1 MMEPF
6 ETIDIQELPLSIP
19 MIRRKVEDFLGSNG
33 LRLGEVD
40 LYLAV
45 LSDDG
50 AILAGG
56 GLQRDI
62 LKCLAVSAEARSLGL
77 SVPLISRLISVASE
91 RGYTN
96 VKVFTKPENRALFE
110 SLGFK
115 LLAEAPKAILLEN
128 GRALADYCQYL
139 RAHPAPGVILMNAN
153 PFTLGHRYL
162 IEQADFSTRPTGLGR
177 NDKDPAPGLGR
188 NDKVSVISSD
198 ARRAESRNLVII
210 PVKEDASRF
219 SYAERLAM
227 IRAGA
232 GDWADVVEGSDYQI
246 SAATFPTYFLK
257 DLSDAAETQMR
268 LDIDLFGRH
277 IAPEL
282 GARVRFVGTEPSDP
296 LTARYNALMKEL
308 LPKYG
313 VQLVEIPRLTCS
325 PDCAEDS
332 STPPA
337 ATLRMTRGTTPERVG
352 EPAPSCTEDS
362 STPPT
367 APLRMTRGATPGPVG
382 EPVEPPVLR
391 PAQEPVTATSVRA
404 LLDAGR
410 FKEASALTPES
421 TWPYLLADL
430 AERALRM
437 ELDTPMKPGLVGPDS
452 TGAHQDMDYDVMRK
466 GIAAIRPFFPRMAM
480 AETPEELRQLGID
493 AEAAM
498 LAATGGVN
506 THRGAIFALGLAL
519 SAALRTSSAAQPPH
533 PAEDRPAQLAHN
545 EQVMRNSLVQ
555 MYQGICSNQLKVNG
569 LGGAQISHGSAAVR
583 QYGVKGARE
592 LASEGYQA
600 LFEDWLPYYRNLQIS
615 PLASLGRNDK
625 ENTLGRNN
633 NTPCHFE
640 RSREICTL
648 LRIMAT
654 LDDTCV
660 IHRVGYERAQEIKD
674 EARALLKEIPGQAGN
689 DGKGQAGNDG
699 GSTGSPTVTTS
710 SGTARLKAMCEKYA
724 AEGISPGGAADMLA
738 LTIFIDSILN

>member
-6 ETIDIQELPLSIP
+6 ETIDIQELPLSVP
-19 MIRRKVEDFLGSNG
+19 SVRRQVEDFLGSNG

-45 LSDDG
+45 LSEDG

-77 SVPLISRLISVASE
+77 SVPLVSRLISVASE
-91 RGYTN
+91 RGCTN

-128 GRALADYCQYL
+128 GRGLADYCAYL
-139 RAHPAPGVILMNAN
+139 RAHQAPGVIIMNAN

-177 NDKDPAPGLGR
+177 NDKS
-188 NDKVSVISSD
+188 SVISSD

-227 IRAGA
+227 IRSGA

-257 DLSDAAETQMR
+257 NLSDVAETQMR

-277 IAPEL
+277 IAPAL
-282 GARVRFVGTEPSDP
+282 GARVRYVGSEPADP

-313 VQLVEIPRLTCS
+313 VQLVEIQRLACS
-325 PDCAEDS
+325 PDGTKDS

-337 ATLRMTRGTTPERVG
+337 APLRMTKGTTPELVKG
-352 EPAPSCTEDS
+352 
-362 STPPT
+362 
-367 APLRMTRGATPGPVG
+367 
-382 EPVEPPVLR
+382 
-391 PAQEPVTATSVRA
+391 PVTATEVRA
-404 LLDAGR
+404 LLDEGR
-410 FKEASALTPES
+410 FKAASALTPES

-452 TGAHQDMDYDVMRK
+452 VGAHKDMDYDVMRK
-466 GIAAIRPFFPRMAM
+466 GIAAIRPFFPRMAL

-519 SAALRTSSAAQPPH
+519 YRQPIAETAALLDNGSSKRREAGIRGA
-533 PAEDRPAQLAHN
+533 
-545 EQVMRNSLVQ
+545 MQ
-555 MYQGICSNQLKVNG
+555 MAKD
-569 LGGAQISHGSAAVR
+569 
-583 QYGVKGARE
+583 
-592 LASEGYQA
+592 GYKE
-600 LFEDWLPYYRNLQIS
+600 LFEDWLPYYR
-615 PLASLGRNDK
+615 A
-625 ENTLGRNN
+625 
-633 NTPCHFE
+633 CHFE
-640 RSREICTL
+640 RNREICTL

-660 IHRVGYERAQEIKD
+660 IHRAGYARAQEIKA
-674 EARALLKEIPGQAGN
+674 EAKTLADHFDKEKLKE
-689 DGKGQAGNDG
+689 
-699 GSTGSPTVTTS
+699 
-710 SGTARLKAMCEKYA
+710 MCDRYA

-738 LTIFIDSILN
+738 LTIFIDSIFN

>member
-6 ETIDIQELPLSIP
+6 ETIDIQELPLSVP
-19 MIRRKVEDFLGSNG
+19 SVRRQVEDFLGSNG

-45 LSDDG
+45 LSEEG

-77 SVPLISRLISVASE
+77 SVPLVSRLISVASE
-91 RGYTN
+91 RGCTN

-110 SLGFK
+110 SLGFR
-115 LLAEAPKAILLEN
+115 LLAEASKAILLEN
-128 GRALADYCQYL
+128 GRGLADYCAYL
-139 RAHPAPGVILMNAN
+139 RAHPAPGVIIMNAN
-153 PFTLGHRYL
+153 PFTLGHKYL
-162 IEQADFSTRPTGLGR
+162 VE
-177 NDKDPAPGLGR
+177 
-188 NDKVSVISSD
+188 
-198 ARRAESRNLVII
+198 RAESRNLVII

-227 IRAGA
+227 IRSGA

-257 DLSDAAETQMR
+257 NLSDAAETQMR

-277 IAPEL
+277 IAPAL
-282 GARVRFVGTEPSDP
+282 GARVRYVGSEPADP
-296 LTARYNALMKEL
+296 LTARYNALLKEL

-313 VQLVEIPRLTCS
+313 VQLVEIQRLACS
-325 PDCAEDS
+325 PD
-332 STPPA
+332 
-337 ATLRMTRGTTPERVG
+337 G
-352 EPAPSCTEDS
+352 TEDS
-362 STPPT
+362 STPPS
-367 APLRMTRGATPGPVG
+367 ASLRMTKGTTPELVKG
-382 EPVEPPVLR
+382 
-391 PAQEPVTATSVRA
+391 PVTATEVRA
-404 LLDAGR
+404 LLDEGR
-410 FKEASALTPES
+410 FKAASALTPES

-452 TGAHQDMDYDVMRK
+452 VGAHKDMDYDVMRK
-466 GIAAIRPFFPRMAM
+466 GIAAIRPFFPCMAL

-519 SAALRTSSAAQPPH
+519 YRQPIAETAALLDNGSSKRREAGIRGA
-533 PAEDRPAQLAHN
+533 
-545 EQVMRNSLVQ
+545 MQ
-555 MYQGICSNQLKVNG
+555 MAKD
-569 LGGAQISHGSAAVR
+569 
-583 QYGVKGARE
+583 
-592 LASEGYQA
+592 GYKE
-600 LFEDWLPYYRNLQIS
+600 LFEDWLPYYR
-615 PLASLGRNDK
+615 A
-625 ENTLGRNN
+625 
-633 NTPCHFE
+633 CHFE

-660 IHRVGYERAQEIKD
+660 IHRAGYARAQEIKA
-674 EARALLKEIPGQAGN
+674 EAKTLADHFDKEKLKE
-689 DGKGQAGNDG
+689 
-699 GSTGSPTVTTS
+699 
-710 SGTARLKAMCEKYA
+710 MCDRYA

-738 LTIFIDSILN
+738 LTIFMDSILN

>member
-6 ETIDIQELPLSIP
+6 ETIDIQELPLSVP
-19 MIRRKVEDFLGSNG
+19 SVRRQVEDFLGSNG

-45 LSDDG
+45 LSEDG

-77 SVPLISRLISVASE
+77 SVPLVSRLISVASE
-91 RGYTN
+91 RGFTN

-128 GRALADYCQYL
+128 GRGLADYCAYL
-139 RAHPAPGVILMNAN
+139 RAHQAPGVIIMNAN
-153 PFTLGHRYL
+153 PFTLGHKYL
-162 IEQADFSTRPTGLGR
+162 VE
-177 NDKDPAPGLGR
+177 
-188 NDKVSVISSD
+188 
-198 ARRAESRNLVII
+198 RAESRNLVII

-227 IRAGA
+227 IRSGA

-257 DLSDAAETQMR
+257 NLSDAAETQMR

-277 IAPEL
+277 IAPAL
-282 GARVRFVGTEPSDP
+282 GARVRYVGSEPADP
-296 LTARYNALMKEL
+296 LTARYNALLKEL

-313 VQLVEIPRLTCS
+313 IQLVEIQRLAVDS
-325 PDCAEDS
+325 DCQADS
-332 STPPA
+332 STPPSA
-337 ATLRMTRGTTPERVG
+337 PLRMTRGTTFELVKG
-352 EPAPSCTEDS
+352 
-362 STPPT
+362 
-367 APLRMTRGATPGPVG
+367 
-382 EPVEPPVLR
+382 
-391 PAQEPVTATSVRA
+391 PVTATAVCA
-404 LLDAGR
+404 LLDEGR
-410 FKEASALTPES
+410 FKAASALTPES

-452 TGAHQDMDYDVMRK
+452 VGAHKDMDYDVMRK
-466 GIAAIRPFFPRMAM
+466 GIAAIRPFFPCMAL

-519 SAALRTSSAAQPPH
+519 YRQPIAEKAALLDNGTSKRREAGIRGA
-533 PAEDRPAQLAHN
+533 
-545 EQVMRNSLVQ
+545 MQ
-555 MYQGICSNQLKVNG
+555 MAKD
-569 LGGAQISHGSAAVR
+569 
-583 QYGVKGARE
+583 
-592 LASEGYQA
+592 GYKE
-600 LFEDWLPYYRNLQIS
+600 LFEDWLPYYR
-615 PLASLGRNDK
+615 A
-625 ENTLGRNN
+625 
-633 NTPCHFE
+633 CHFE

-660 IHRVGYERAQEIKD
+660 IHRAGHARAQEIKA
-674 EARALLKEIPGQAGN
+674 EAKTLADHFDKEKLKE
-689 DGKGQAGNDG
+689 
-699 GSTGSPTVTTS
+699 
-710 SGTARLKAMCEKYA
+710 MCDRYA

-738 LTIFIDSILN
+738 LTIFIDSIFN

>member
-6 ETIDIQELPLSIP
+6 ETIDIQELPLSVP
-19 MIRRKVEDFLGSNG
+19 SVRRQVEDFLGSNG

-45 LSDDG
+45 LSEEG

-77 SVPLISRLISVASE
+77 SVPLVSRLISVASE
-91 RGYTN
+91 RGCTN

-110 SLGFK
+110 SLGFR

-128 GRALADYCQYL
+128 GRGLADYCAYL
-139 RAHPAPGVILMNAN
+139 RAHPAPGVIIMNAN
-153 PFTLGHRYL
+153 PFTLGHKYL
-162 IEQADFSTRPTGLGR
+162 VE
-177 NDKDPAPGLGR
+177 K
-188 NDKVSVISSD
+188 
-198 ARRAESRNLVII
+198 AESRNLVII

-227 IRAGA
+227 IRSGA

-277 IAPEL
+277 IAPAL
-282 GARVRFVGTEPSDP
+282 GARVRYVGSEPADP
-296 LTARYNALMKEL
+296 LTARYNALLKEL
-308 LPKYG
+308 LPPYG
-313 VQLVEIPRLTCS
+313 IQLVEIQRLTVDS
-325 PDCAEDS
+325 DCRADS
-332 STPPA
+332 STPPSA
-337 ATLRMTRGTTPERVG
+337 SLRMTKGTTSELVKG
-352 EPAPSCTEDS
+352 
-362 STPPT
+362 
-367 APLRMTRGATPGPVG
+367 
-382 EPVEPPVLR
+382 
-391 PAQEPVTATSVRA
+391 PVTATEVRA
-404 LLDAGR
+404 LLDEGR
-410 FKEASALTPES
+410 FKAASALTPES

-437 ELDTPMKPGLVGPDS
+437 ELDTPMKPGLVGLDS
-452 TGAHQDMDYDVMRK
+452 VGAHKDMDYGVMRK
-466 GIAAIRPFFPRMAM
+466 GIAAIRPFFPRMAL

-519 SAALRTSSAAQPPH
+519 YRQPIAETAALLDNGSSKRREAGIRGA
-533 PAEDRPAQLAHN
+533 
-545 EQVMRNSLVQ
+545 MQ
-555 MYQGICSNQLKVNG
+555 MAKD
-569 LGGAQISHGSAAVR
+569 
-583 QYGVKGARE
+583 
-592 LASEGYQA
+592 GYKE
-600 LFEDWLPYYRNLQIS
+600 LFEDWLPYYR
-615 PLASLGRNDK
+615 A
-625 ENTLGRNN
+625 
-633 NTPCHFE
+633 CHFE

-660 IHRVGYERAQEIKD
+660 IHRAGYARAQEIKA
-674 EARALLKEIPGQAGN
+674 EAKTLADHFDKE
-689 DGKGQAGNDG
+689 K
-699 GSTGSPTVTTS
+699 
-710 SGTARLKAMCEKYA
+710 LEEMCDRYA

>member
-1 MMEPF
+1 MV
-6 ETIDIQELPLSIP
+6 
-19 MIRRKVEDFLGSNG
+19 RRQVEDFLGSNG

-45 LSDDG
+45 LSADG

-77 SVPLISRLISVASE
+77 SVPLISRLLSVASE

-96 VKVFTKPENRALFE
+96 VKVFTKPENLSVFE

-115 LLAEAPKAILLEN
+115 LLASAPKAILLEN
-128 GRALADYCQYL
+128 GRGLADYCTYL
-139 RAHPAPGVILMNAN
+139 RAHPAPGVIIMNAN

-162 IEQADFSTRPTGLGR
+162 IEQADFSARPTGLGR
-177 NDKDPAPGLGR
+177 NDKDPSIGHGR
-188 NDKVSVISSD
+188 NDKSIVISSDARRAEPFVISSD

-219 SYAERLAM
+219 PYTERLAM
-227 IRAGA
+227 LRAGA
-232 GDWADVVEGSDYQI
+232 GDLADVVEGSDYQI

-257 DLSDAAETQMR
+257 NLSDAAETQMR

-277 IAPEL
+277 IAPAL
-282 GARVRFVGTEPSDP
+282 GARVRFVGTEPADP
-296 LTARYNALMKEL
+296 LTARYNALLKEL

-313 VQLVEIPRLTCS
+313 VQLVEIPRLTI
-325 PDCAEDS
+325 
-332 STPPA
+332 
-337 ATLRMTRGTTPERVG
+337 ER
-352 EPAPSCTEDS
+352 
-362 STPPT
+362 
-367 APLRMTRGATPGPVG
+367 
-382 EPVEPPVLR
+382 
-391 PAQEPVTATSVRA
+391 PVTATEVRA
-404 LLDAGR
+404 LVDEGR
-410 FKEASALTPES
+410 FKEASALTPAS
-421 TWPYLLADL
+421 TWPYLLAEL

-452 TGAHQDMDYDVMRK
+452 VGAHKDMDYDIMRK
-466 GIAAIRPFFPRMAM
+466 GIAAIRPFFPQMAL
-480 AETPEELRQLGID
+480 AGTPEELRQLGID

-498 LAATGGVN
+498 LDATGGVN

-519 SAALRTSSAAQPPH
+519 NAALRTLSAAQPLR
-533 PAEDRPAQLAHN
+533 PAESRPAQLAHN
-545 EQVMRNSLVQ
+545 EQVMRNSLVR
-555 MYQGICSNQLKVNG
+555 MYQGIYRNQLNDNG
-569 LGGAQISHGSAAVR
+569 LGGTQLSHGGEVVR

-615 PLASLGRNDK
+615 PLASLGRNDN
-625 ENTLGRNN
+625 ETSLGRNDKGTSLDRKDN
-633 NTPCHFE
+633 APCHFE

-660 IHRVGYERAQEIKD
+660 IHRAGYARAQEIKA
-674 EARALLKEIPGQAGN
+674 EASALAEHFDMDK
-689 DGKGQAGNDG
+689 
-699 GSTGSPTVTTS
+699 
-710 SGTARLKAMCEKYA
+710 LKAMCERYA

-738 LTIFIDSILN
+738 LTILIDSILN

>member
-6 ETIDIQELPLSIP
+6 ETIDIQELPLSVP
-19 MIRRKVEDFLGSNG
+19 SVRRKVEDFLGSNG

-62 LKCLAVSAEARSLGL
+62 LKCLAVSAKARSLGL
-77 SVPLISRLISVASE
+77 SVPLVSRLISVASE
-91 RGYTN
+91 RGCTN
-96 VKVFTKPENRALFE
+96 LKVFTKPENRALFE
-110 SLGFK
+110 SLGFR

-128 GRALADYCQYL
+128 GRGLADYCAYL
-139 RAHPAPGVILMNAN
+139 HAHPASGVIVMNAN

-162 IEQADFSTRPTGLGR
+162 VEQAALALGPSTGSGTEP
-177 NDKDPAPGLGR
+177 
-188 NDKVSVISSD
+188 VSAGEPV
-198 ARRAESRNLVII
+198 EPPKLTII

-219 SYAERLAM
+219 PYRERIAM
-227 IRAGA
+227 LRAGCD
-232 GDWADVVEGSDYQI
+232 GLADVVEGSDYQI

-277 IAPEL
+277 IAPAL
-282 GARVRFVGTEPSDP
+282 GATVRFVGTEPVDP

-313 VQLVEIPRLTCS
+313 VQLVEIKRLACS

-332 STPPA
+332 STPPSA
-337 ATLRMTRGTTPERVG
+337 PLRMTRGTTL
-352 EPAPSCTEDS
+352 EPVA
-362 STPPT
+362 
-367 APLRMTRGATPGPVG
+367 
-382 EPVEPPVLR
+382 EPVEAPALR
-391 PAQEPVTATSVRA
+391 QAQGPVTATEVRA
-404 LLDAGR
+404 LVDEGR
-410 FKEASALTPES
+410 FREASALTPVS
-421 TWPYLLADL
+421 TWPYLLAEL

-452 TGAHQDMDYDVMRK
+452 KGAHKDMDYDVMRK

-519 SAALRTSSAAQPPH
+519 NAAGRLSVRRMEST
-533 PAEDRPAQLAHN
+533 DN
-545 EQVMRNSLVQ
+545 EQVMQRCLGEMSQSISCKSLND
-555 MYQGICSNQLKVNG
+555 SELHST
-569 LGGAQISHGSAAVR
+569 AQSHGAEAVKK
-583 QYGVKGARE
+583 YGVKGARE

-625 ENTLGRNN
+625 M
-633 NTPCHFE
+633 
-640 RSREICTL
+640 REICTI

-660 IHRVGYERAQEIKD
+660 IHRVGY
-674 EARALLKEIPGQAGN
+674 ARAMEVKGEAMALLGEIPGQAGN
-689 DGKGQAGNDG
+689 DVHGGPSTGSGTAGNDGPSTGSGTAGNGGPSTGSGTAGNDGPSTNSGTAGNDG
-699 GSTGSPTVTTS
+699 GSTSSPTVMADLI
-710 SGTARLKAMCEKYA
+710 GHLKEMCERYA

-738 LTIFIDSILN
+738 LTIFMDSILN

>member
-6 ETIDIQELPLSIP
+6 ETIDIQELPLSVP
-19 MIRRKVEDFLGSNG
+19 TIRRQVEDFLGSNG

-45 LSDDG
+45 LSEEG

-96 VKVFTKPENRALFE
+96 VKVFTKPENRSVFE

-115 LLAEAPKAILLEN
+115 LLAEAPKAILMEN
-128 GRALADYCQYL
+128 GRGLEEYCDYL
-139 RAHPAPGVILMNAN
+139 RGHRASGIIVMNAN

-162 IEQADFSTRPTGLGR
+162 VEQASLSFRALEGR
-177 NDKDPAPGLGR
+177 
-188 NDKVSVISSD
+188 
-198 ARRAESRNLVII
+198 RNLTII

-219 SYAERLAM
+219 PYSERLEM
-227 IRAGA
+227 IRTGS
-232 GDWADVVEGSDYQI
+232 GNMADVVEGSDYQI

-257 DLSDAAETQMR
+257 NLSDAAETQMR

-277 IAPEL
+277 IAPAL
-282 GARVRFVGTEPSDP
+282 GAHVRFVGTEPADP

-313 VQLVEIPRLTCS
+313 VEVVEISRLTDLES
-325 PDCAEDS
+325 
-332 STPPA
+332 
-337 ATLRMTRGTTPERVG
+337 
-352 EPAPSCTEDS
+352 
-362 STPPT
+362 
-367 APLRMTRGATPGPVG
+367 
-382 EPVEPPVLR
+382 
-391 PAQEPVTATSVRA
+391 PVTATRVRS
-404 LLDAGR
+404 LLDAGQ
-410 FKEASALTPES
+410 FKAASVLTPES

-430 AERALRM
+430 AERALKM

-452 TGAHQDMDYDVMRK
+452 VGAHKDMDYDVMRK
-466 GIAAIRPFFPRMAM
+466 GIAAIRPFFARMAM
-480 AETPEELRQLGID
+480 AGTPDELRQLGID

-519 SAALRTSSAAQPPH
+519 YRHPMAETAARLDNGASKRREAGIRGA
-533 PAEDRPAQLAHN
+533 
-545 EQVMRNSLVQ
+545 MQ
-555 MYQGICSNQLKVNG
+555 MAKD
-569 LGGAQISHGSAAVR
+569 
-583 QYGVKGARE
+583 
-592 LASEGYQA
+592 GYKE
-600 LFEDWLPYYRNLQIS
+600 LFEDWLPYYRSIKAEEYGLQ
-615 PLASLGRNDK
+615 K
-625 ENTLGRNN
+625 
-633 NTPCHFE
+633 
-640 RSREICTL
+640 TL

-660 IHRVGYERAQEIKD
+660 IHRVGYERAMAVKD
-674 EARALLKEIPGQAGN
+674 EAKALLKEIPGQAGN
-689 DGKGQAGNDG
+689 DEAVMADLIDH
-699 GSTGSPTVTTS
+699 
-710 SGTARLKAMCEKYA
+710 LKELCESYA

-738 LTIFIDSILN
+738 LTIFIDSIFN

>member
-6 ETIDIQELPLSIP
+6 ETIDIQELPLSVP
-19 MIRRKVEDFLGSNG
+19 SVRRQVEDFLGSNG

-45 LSDDG
+45 LSADG

-77 SVPLISRLISVASE
+77 SVPLISRLLSVASE

-96 VKVFTKPENRALFE
+96 VKVFTKPENLSVFE

-115 LLAEAPKAILLEN
+115 LLASAPKAILLEN
-128 GRALADYCQYL
+128 GRGLADYCAYL
-139 RAHPAPGVILMNAN
+139 RAHPAPGVIIMNAN
-153 PFTLGHRYL
+153 PFTLGHKYL

-177 NDKDPAPGLGR
+177 NDKSIVISSDARRAEPF
-188 NDKVSVISSD
+188 VISSD

-219 SYAERLAM
+219 PYTERLAM
-227 IRAGA
+227 LRAGA
-232 GDWADVVEGSDYQI
+232 GDLADVVEGSDYQI

-257 DLSDAAETQMR
+257 NLSDAAETQMR

-277 IAPEL
+277 IAPAL
-282 GARVRFVGTEPSDP
+282 GARVRFVGTEPADP
-296 LTARYNALMKEL
+296 LTARYNALLKEL

-313 VQLVEIPRLTCS
+313 VQLVEIPRLTI
-325 PDCAEDS
+325 
-332 STPPA
+332 
-337 ATLRMTRGTTPERVG
+337 ER
-352 EPAPSCTEDS
+352 
-362 STPPT
+362 
-367 APLRMTRGATPGPVG
+367 
-382 EPVEPPVLR
+382 
-391 PAQEPVTATSVRA
+391 PVTATEVRA
-404 LLDAGR
+404 LVDEGR
-410 FKEASALTPES
+410 FKEASALTPAS
-421 TWPYLLADL
+421 TWPYLLAEL

-452 TGAHQDMDYDVMRK
+452 VGAHKDMDYDIMRK
-466 GIAAIRPFFPRMAM
+466 GIAAIRPFFPQMAL
-480 AETPEELRQLGID
+480 AGTPEELRQLGID

-519 SAALRTSSAAQPPH
+519 NAALRTLSAAQPLRPALRTLSAAQPLR
-533 PAEDRPAQLAHN
+533 PAESRPTQLAHN

-555 MYQGICSNQLKVNG
+555 MYQGIYRNQLKANG
-569 LGGAQISHGSAAVR
+569 LGGTQLSHGGEVVR

-615 PLASLGRNDK
+615 PLASLGRNDN
-625 ENTLGRNN
+625 ETSLGRNDKGTSLDRKDN
-633 NTPCHFE
+633 APCHFE

-660 IHRVGYERAQEIKD
+660 IHRVGYARAQEIKA
-674 EARALLKEIPGQAGN
+674 EASALAEHFDMDKLK
-689 DGKGQAGNDG
+689 D
-699 GSTGSPTVTTS
+699 
-710 SGTARLKAMCEKYA
+710 MCERYA

-738 LTIFIDSILN
+738 LTILIDSILN

>member
-6 ETIDIQELPLSIP
+6 ETIDIQELPLSVP
-19 MIRRKVEDFLGSNG
+19 SVRRQVEDFLGSNG

-45 LSDDG
+45 LSEDG

-77 SVPLISRLISVASE
+77 SVPLVSRLISVASE
-91 RGYTN
+91 RGFTN

-128 GRALADYCQYL
+128 GRGLADYCAYL
-139 RAHPAPGVILMNAN
+139 RAHQAPGVIIMNAN
-153 PFTLGHRYL
+153 PFTLGHKYL
-162 IEQADFSTRPTGLGR
+162 VE
-177 NDKDPAPGLGR
+177 
-188 NDKVSVISSD
+188 
-198 ARRAESRNLVII
+198 RAESRNLVII

-227 IRAGA
+227 IRSGA

-257 DLSDAAETQMR
+257 NLSDTAETQMR

-277 IAPEL
+277 IAPAL
-282 GARVRFVGTEPSDP
+282 GARVRFVGSEPVDP

-313 VQLVEIPRLTCS
+313 VQLVEIPRLTVDS
-325 PDCAEDS
+325 DCQADS

-337 ATLRMTRGTTPERVG
+337 ASLRMTKGTTPELVKG
-352 EPAPSCTEDS
+352 
-362 STPPT
+362 
-367 APLRMTRGATPGPVG
+367 
-382 EPVEPPVLR
+382 
-391 PAQEPVTATSVRA
+391 PVTATSVRA
-404 LLDAGR
+404 LLDEGR
-410 FKEASALTPES
+410 FKAASALTPES

-452 TGAHQDMDYDVMRK
+452 VGAHKDMDYDVMRK
-466 GIAAIRPFFPRMAM
+466 GIAAIRPFFPRMAL

-519 SAALRTSSAAQPPH
+519 YRQPIAETAALLDNGSSKRREAGIRGA
-533 PAEDRPAQLAHN
+533 
-545 EQVMRNSLVQ
+545 MQ
-555 MYQGICSNQLKVNG
+555 MAKD
-569 LGGAQISHGSAAVR
+569 
-583 QYGVKGARE
+583 
-592 LASEGYQA
+592 GYKE
-600 LFEDWLPYYRNLQIS
+600 LFEDWLPYYR
-615 PLASLGRNDK
+615 A
-625 ENTLGRNN
+625 
-633 NTPCHFE
+633 CHFE

-660 IHRVGYERAQEIKD
+660 IHRAGHARAQEIKA
-674 EARALLKEIPGQAGN
+674 EAKTLADHFDKEKLKE
-689 DGKGQAGNDG
+689 
-699 GSTGSPTVTTS
+699 
-710 SGTARLKAMCEKYA
+710 MCDRYA
-724 AEGISPGGAADMLA
+724 VEGISPGGAADMLA
-738 LTIFIDSILN
+738 LTIFIDSIFN

>member
-6 ETIDIQELPLSIP
+6 ETIDIQELPLSVP
-19 MIRRKVEDFLGSNG
+19 SVRRQVEDFLGSNG

-45 LSDDG
+45 LSEDG

-77 SVPLISRLISVASE
+77 SVPLVSRLISVASE
-91 RGYTN
+91 RGCTN

-128 GRALADYCQYL
+128 GRGLADYCAYL
-139 RAHPAPGVILMNAN
+139 RAHQAPGVIIMNAN
-153 PFTLGHRYL
+153 PFTLGHKYL
-162 IEQADFSTRPTGLGR
+162 VE
-177 NDKDPAPGLGR
+177 
-188 NDKVSVISSD
+188 
-198 ARRAESRNLVII
+198 RAESRNLVII

-227 IRAGA
+227 IRSGA

-257 DLSDAAETQMR
+257 NLSDAAETQMR

-277 IAPEL
+277 IAPAL
-282 GARVRFVGTEPSDP
+282 GARVRYVGSEPADP
-296 LTARYNALMKEL
+296 LTARYNALLKEL

-313 VQLVEIPRLTCS
+313 IQLVEIQRLAVDS
-325 PDCAEDS
+325 DCQADS
-332 STPPA
+332 STPPSA
-337 ATLRMTRGTTPERVG
+337 PLRMTRGTTFELVKG
-352 EPAPSCTEDS
+352 
-362 STPPT
+362 
-367 APLRMTRGATPGPVG
+367 
-382 EPVEPPVLR
+382 
-391 PAQEPVTATSVRA
+391 PVTATAVRA
-404 LLDAGR
+404 LLDEGR
-410 FKEASALTPES
+410 FKAASALTPES

-452 TGAHQDMDYDVMRK
+452 VGAHKDMDYGVMRK
-466 GIAAIRPFFPRMAM
+466 GIAAIRPFFPRMAL

-519 SAALRTSSAAQPPH
+519 YRQPIAETAALLDNGSSKRREAGIRGA
-533 PAEDRPAQLAHN
+533 
-545 EQVMRNSLVQ
+545 MQ
-555 MYQGICSNQLKVNG
+555 MAKD
-569 LGGAQISHGSAAVR
+569 
-583 QYGVKGARE
+583 
-592 LASEGYQA
+592 GYKE
-600 LFEDWLPYYRNLQIS
+600 LFEDWLPYYR
-615 PLASLGRNDK
+615 A
-625 ENTLGRNN
+625 
-633 NTPCHFE
+633 CHFE

-660 IHRVGYERAQEIKD
+660 IHRAGYARAQEIKA
-674 EARALLKEIPGQAGN
+674 EAKTLADHFDKEKLKE
-689 DGKGQAGNDG
+689 
-699 GSTGSPTVTTS
+699 
-710 SGTARLKAMCEKYA
+710 MCDRYA

-738 LTIFIDSILN
+738 LTIFIDSIFN

>member
-6 ETIDIQELPLSIP
+6 ETIDIQELPLSVP
-19 MIRRKVEDFLGSNG
+19 SVRRQVEDFLGSNG

-45 LSDDG
+45 LSEDG

-77 SVPLISRLISVASE
+77 SVPLVSRLISVASE
-91 RGYTN
+91 RGCTN

-128 GRALADYCQYL
+128 GRGLADYCAYL
-139 RAHPAPGVILMNAN
+139 RAHQAPGVIIMNAN
-153 PFTLGHRYL
+153 PFTLGHKYL
-162 IEQADFSTRPTGLGR
+162 VE
-177 NDKDPAPGLGR
+177 
-188 NDKVSVISSD
+188 
-198 ARRAESRNLVII
+198 RAESRNLVII

-227 IRAGA
+227 IRSGA

-257 DLSDAAETQMR
+257 NLSDAAETQMR

-277 IAPEL
+277 IAPAL
-282 GARVRFVGTEPSDP
+282 GARVRYVGSEPADP
-296 LTARYNALMKEL
+296 LTARYNALLKEL

-313 VQLVEIPRLTCS
+313 IQLVEIQRLAVDS
-325 PDCAEDS
+325 DCQADS
-332 STPPA
+332 STPPSA
-337 ATLRMTRGTTPERVG
+337 PLRMTRGTTFELVKG
-352 EPAPSCTEDS
+352 
-362 STPPT
+362 
-367 APLRMTRGATPGPVG
+367 
-382 EPVEPPVLR
+382 
-391 PAQEPVTATSVRA
+391 PVTATAVRA
-404 LLDAGR
+404 LLDEGR
-410 FKEASALTPES
+410 FKAASALTPES

-452 TGAHQDMDYDVMRK
+452 VGAHKDMDYDVMRK
-466 GIAAIRPFFPRMAM
+466 GIAAIRPFFPCMAL

-519 SAALRTSSAAQPPH
+519 YRQPIAETAALLDNGTSKRREAGIRGA
-533 PAEDRPAQLAHN
+533 
-545 EQVMRNSLVQ
+545 MQ
-555 MYQGICSNQLKVNG
+555 MAKD
-569 LGGAQISHGSAAVR
+569 
-583 QYGVKGARE
+583 
-592 LASEGYQA
+592 GYKE
-600 LFEDWLPYYRNLQIS
+600 LFEDWLPYYR
-615 PLASLGRNDK
+615 A
-625 ENTLGRNN
+625 
-633 NTPCHFE
+633 CHFE

-660 IHRVGYERAQEIKD
+660 IHRAGYARAQEIKA
-674 EARALLKEIPGQAGN
+674 EAKTLADHFDKEKLKE
-689 DGKGQAGNDG
+689 
-699 GSTGSPTVTTS
+699 
-710 SGTARLKAMCEKYA
+710 MCDRYA

-738 LTIFIDSILN
+738 LTIFIDSIFN